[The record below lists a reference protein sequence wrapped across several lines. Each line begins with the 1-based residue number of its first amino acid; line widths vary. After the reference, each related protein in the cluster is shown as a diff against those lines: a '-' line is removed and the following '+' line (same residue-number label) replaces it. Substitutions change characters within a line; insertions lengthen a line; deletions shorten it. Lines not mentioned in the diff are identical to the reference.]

1 MKKLLFLLL
10 VFLFGS
16 SVSSFKSDTT
26 TSPKTYKTKYVVIL
40 VIDGPR
46 YSETFG
52 DSTCQYV
59 PNMKNILSKEGVLYS
74 QFRNNGSTFTNAG
87 HTAITTGYYQNI
99 SNAGEQLPKKP
110 SIFQYY
116 LKASGV
122 SKTDA
127 WIISSKGKL
136 EILANT
142 KDKHWWNVYTP
153 MSYCGANGNS
163 VCYTDDPLT
172 WKFIDTIYKNH
183 SPKLSLINLLSV
195 DVAAHQNEWQE
206 YVNAIKYC
214 DRKALALWELIQSN
228 PKMKDQTTLFITNDH
243 GRHLDGVKDG
253 FISHGDGCE
262 GCRHIMLLAMGPDF
276 KKNVTI
282 DKPAE
287 MIDISKTIA
296 ELLHFQMPT
305 SNGRVLTELFN

>member
-16 SVSSFKSDTT
+16 SVSSFKNDTT
-26 TSPKTYKTKYVVIL
+26 TPPKIYKTKYVIVL

-52 DSTCQYV
+52 DSTFQYV
-59 PNMKNILSKEGVLYS
+59 PNMKNVLSKEGVLYS
-74 QFRNNGSTFTNAG
+74 QFRNNGSTYTNAG
-87 HTAITTGYYQNI
+87 HTAITTGYYQCI
-99 SNAGEQLPKKP
+99 SNAGAQLPKKP

-116 LKASGV
+116 LKASGAP
-122 SKTDA
+122 KTDA

-142 KDKHWWNVYTP
+142 KDKHWWNEYTP

-163 VCYTDDPLT
+163 VDYVSDDLT
-172 WKFIDTIYKNH
+172 WVLVDAFYRNNPPI
-183 SPKLSLINLLSV
+183 LSLINLLSV
-195 DVAAHQNEWQE
+195 DVAAHQNDWQG
-206 YVNAIKYC
+206 YLDGIKSC
-214 DRKALALWELIQSN
+214 DKKALALWEVIQSN
-228 PKMKDQTTLFITNDH
+228 PMMKDQTTLFITNDH
-243 GRHLDGVKDG
+243 GRHLNGVKDG

-287 MIDISKTIA
+287 MIDISATIA

-305 SNGRVLTELFN
+305 SEGRVLTELFN

>member
-26 TSPKTYKTKYVVIL
+26 TSPKVYKTKYVVIL

-52 DSTCQYV
+52 DSTFQNV
-59 PNMKNILSKEGVLYS
+59 PNMKNTLSKEGVLYS
-74 QFRNNGSTFTNAG
+74 HFRNNGSTFTNAG
-87 HTAITTGYYQNI
+87 HTAITTGYYQSI

-110 SIFQYY
+110 SIFQYF

-122 SKTDA
+122 PKTDA

-142 KDKHWWNVYTP
+142 KDKHWWNEYTP
-153 MSYCGANGNS
+153 MSYCGENGNS
-163 VCYTDDPLT
+163 VCYTGDELT
-172 WKFIDTIYKNH
+172 WEFIDTLYKNYP
-183 SPKLSLINLLSV
+183 PKLSLINLLSV
-195 DVAAHQNEWQE
+195 DVAAHQNDWYG
-206 YVNAIKYC
+206 YVDAIKYC

-228 PKMKDQTTLFITNDH
+228 PMTKDQTTLFITNDH
-243 GRHLDGVKDG
+243 GRHLDGIKDG

-276 KKNVTI
+276 KENVTI

-287 MIDISKTIA
+287 MIDISKTIG
-296 ELLHFQMPT
+296 ELLHFQVPT